1 MGNGTGSSTRWGGV
15 TLFMRKLQRRALRE
29 TFGRWARSRSY
40 RRIWIDVGAHEGEL
54 TFPFAAVD
62 PKLLVYAFE
71 PNLQAASRIMGR
83 LRNYVV
89 LPIAVA
95 EHDGSAELQLNAYEQ
110 SSSLL
115 PPDAAGLESWVSE
128 QSFNVVESVTVP
140 TMRLDTFMNRA
151 GIESVDFLKIDAQ
164 GLDLEVVKSAGDR
177 LVSPVRRRPG
187 QGGGH
192 RVHGVEG
199 LPPGRRGKPIP
210 RPGGQSDFPATYG
223 LIEESESVGYRVEAL
238 AGLAALPITNH
249 PPNLPRASRRPMGTG
264 RLEVR
269 GTSPGRK

>member
-1 MGNGTGSSTRWGGV
+1 
-15 TLFMRKLQRRALRE
+15 
-29 TFGRWARSRSY
+29 
-40 RRIWIDVGAHEGEL
+40 
-54 TFPFAAVD
+54 
-62 PKLLVYAFE
+62 
-71 PNLQAASRIMGR
+71 MGR

-177 LVSPVRRRPG
+177 LVDVA
-187 QGGGH
+187 
-192 RVHGVEG
+192 RVQLEATTGAYRQYEG
-199 LPPGRRGKPIP
+199 APGRAAVIEFMESRGF
-210 RPGGQSDFPATYG
+210 RLAG
-223 LIEESESVGYRVEAL
+223 EESQSHGQEA
-238 AGLAALPITNH
+238 
-249 PPNLPRASRRPMGTG
+249 NLTFLRPMA
-264 RLEVR
+264 
-269 GTSPGRK
+269 